1 MDLTRTLAVLAG
13 LTWTIGVAAI
23 GTQATSDPVG
33 AQYDTMNRFFTIALL
48 LILAFAIRVR
58 PQLPTLGGVALLST
72 AVAWV
77 TGNVLEFW
85 AVLATDLHTEKTADR
100 LGESEAW
107 WGSPVGWLIF
117 VVGFITTL
125 IAAVSLAASQ
135 RSVMAWATVPLA
147 VVGTTATALWAVSP
161 LAAAAAGLALGL
173 WLIWVST
180 LQRTSIPTPGQI
192 HESGRPT

>member
-13 LTWTIGVAAI
+13 LAWTIGVAAI
-23 GTQATSDPVG
+23 GTQANSDPVG
-33 AQYDTMNRFFTIALL
+33 AHYDTINRFFTIALL

-58 PQLPTLGGVALLST
+58 PHVPELGGAALICT
-72 AVAWV
+72 AGAWLA
-77 TGNVLEFW
+77 GNVLEFW

-107 WGSPVGWLIF
+107 WGSSVGWLIF
-117 VVGFITTL
+117 MVGFVTIL

-135 RSVMAWATVPLA
+135 RSLRAWATVPLA
-147 VVGTTATALWAVSP
+147 VAGSAATALWAVSP
-161 LAAAAAGLALGL
+161 LAAAAAGLGLGL

-180 LQRTSIPTPGQI
+180 LKRAGSRL
-192 HESGRPT
+192 EVAA

>member
-1 MDLTRTLAVLAG
+1 MNLTRTLAVLAG
-13 LTWTIGVAAI
+13 LAWTIGVAAI
-23 GTQATSDPVG
+23 GTQANSDPVG
-33 AQYDTMNRFFTIALL
+33 AHYDTANRFFTIALL

-58 PQLPTLGGVALLST
+58 RQLPELGGVTLICT
-72 AVAWV
+72 AVAWLV
-77 TGNVLEFW
+77 GNVLEFW

-117 VVGFITTL
+117 MVGFITAL

-135 RSVMAWATVPLA
+135 RSMVAWATVPLA
-147 VVGTTATALWAVSP
+147 VLGTAATALWAVSP
-161 LAAAAAGLALGL
+161 LAAAAAGLGLGL

-180 LQRTSIPTPGQI
+180 LERAG
-192 HESGRPT
+192 GRLKRPTSDRGFSG